1 MSSEVFV
8 ISKGLEIDAEIIDAV
23 FDFMDECHDE
33 GYNAAQIMVA
43 MLCVVQMI
51 QESSVNSSTVH

>member
-51 QESSVNSSTVH
+51 REASVNGSTVH

>member
-23 FDFMDECHDE
+23 FDYMDECHDE

-51 QESSVNSSTVH
+51 QESSVNGSTVH

>member
-8 ISKGLEIDAEIIDAV
+8 MSRGMEIDAEIIDAV
-23 FDFMDECHDE
+23 FDFMDECLDV

-51 QESSVNSSTVH
+51 QESSVDKNTFH

>member
-51 QESSVNSSTVH
+51 QESSVNGSTVH

>member
-1 MSSEVFV
+1 MSNEVFV

-51 QESSVNSSTVH
+51 QESSVNGSTVH

>member
-8 ISKGLEIDAEIIDAV
+8 ISSGMEIDADIIDAV

-51 QESSVNSSTVH
+51 QESSVDKNTFH

>member
-8 ISKGLEIDAEIIDAV
+8 MSRGMEIDAEIIDAV
-23 FDFMDECHDE
+23 FDFMDDCHED

-51 QESSVNSSTVH
+51 QESSVDKNTFH

>member
-23 FDFMDECHDE
+23 FDFMDECHDD

-51 QESSVNSSTVH
+51 QESSVNGSTVH

>member
-23 FDFMDECHDE
+23 FDFMDECHDK

-51 QESSVNSSTVH
+51 QESAGVSQSMH

>member
-8 ISKGLEIDAEIIDAV
+8 ISKGLEIDAQIIDAV

-51 QESSVNSSTVH
+51 QESSVNGSTVH

>member
-1 MSSEVFV
+1 MSNEVFV
-8 ISKGLEIDAEIIDAV
+8 ISKGLEIDAEIVDAV
-23 FDFMDECHDE
+23 FDFMDECQDE

-51 QESSVNSSTVH
+51 QESSANGSTVH

>member
-8 ISKGLEIDAEIIDAV
+8 ISKCLEIDAEIIDAV
-23 FDFMDECHDE
+23 FDFMDECYEE

-51 QESSVNSSTVH
+51 QESSNNAGTMH

>member
-1 MSSEVFV
+1 MSNEVFV
-8 ISKGLEIDAEIIDAV
+8 ISKGMEIDAEIIDAV

-51 QESSVNSSTVH
+51 QESSVNGSTVH

>member
-8 ISKGLEIDAEIIDAV
+8 ISKGLEIDAQIIDAV

-51 QESSVNSSTVH
+51 QESSVNGSTFH

>member
-8 ISKGLEIDAEIIDAV
+8 ISKGMEIDAQIIDAV

-51 QESSVNSSTVH
+51 QESAGSAETVH

>member
-8 ISKGLEIDAEIIDAV
+8 FSGGMEIDSEIIDAV
-23 FDFMDECHDE
+23 FDFMDECHED

-51 QESSVNSSTVH
+51 QESAGVSQSIH

>member
-1 MSSEVFV
+1 MSGEVFV

-51 QESSVNSSTVH
+51 QESSVNGSTVH

>member
-1 MSSEVFV
+1 MSGEVFV

-51 QESSVNSSTVH
+51 QESSVNGGTVH

>member
-1 MSSEVFV
+1 MPSEVFV
-8 ISKGLEIDAEIIDAV
+8 VSKGMEIDSEIIDAV

-43 MLCVVQMI
+43 ML
-51 QESSVNSSTVH
+51 

>member
-8 ISKGLEIDAEIIDAV
+8 ISRGMEIDADIIDAV

-51 QESSVNSSTVH
+51 QESSVDKNTFH

>member
-23 FDFMDECHDE
+23 FDFMDECHDG

-51 QESSVNSSTVH
+51 QESSVNGSTVH

>member
-8 ISKGLEIDAEIIDAV
+8 ISRGMEIDADIIDAV

-51 QESSVNSSTVH
+51 QESASTSQSIH

>member
-1 MSSEVFV
+1 M
-8 ISKGLEIDAEIIDAV
+8 EIDSEIIDSV

-51 QESSVNSSTVH
+51 QEASANGSTVH

>member
-8 ISKGLEIDAEIIDAV
+8 FSGGMEIGSEIIDAV
-23 FDFMDECHDE
+23 FDFMDECHED

-51 QESSVNSSTVH
+51 QESAGTSQSIH

>member
-8 ISKGLEIDAEIIDAV
+8 ISKGMEIDAEIIDAV

-51 QESSVNSSTVH
+51 QESSVNGSTVH

>member
-8 ISKGLEIDAEIIDAV
+8 ISKGMEIDAEIIDAV
-23 FDFMDECHDE
+23 FDFMDECHDD

-51 QESSVNSSTVH
+51 QEASANGSTVH

>member
-1 MSSEVFV
+1 MSNEVFV

-23 FDFMDECHDE
+23 FDFMDECHDD

-51 QESSVNSSTVH
+51 QESSVNGSTVH

>member
-23 FDFMDECHDE
+23 FDFMDECHDK
-33 GYNAAQIMVA
+33 GYSAAQIMVA

-51 QESSVNSSTVH
+51 QESSNNAGTMH